1 MTRDTKKSP
10 AGRGTS
16 LRIQGDPKAKGF
28 YQRSG
33 AIHIGELVSLSILGR
48 MLPLFELPL
57 N

>member
-33 AIHIGELVSLSILGR
+33 AIHLGELVSLSILGR